1 MSTQPEDVL
10 WTKLHVPQPSG
21 GHVARLRLVDQID
34 LGLRRP
40 GLVLLCAPAGFGKSA
55 LLAESCR
62 RLTTGG
68 TAWLSLDD
76 ADNDPIRFWRHVA
89 ASLDQAGGDESSI
102 VQSLDRVGA
111 WGHVAD
117 GEAVVTALIN
127 AFAAA
132 TGDLALVLDDY
143 HLIQNE
149 AIHRGMRYL
158 IQHASPRLRILVASR
173 ADPPLQLPRLRS
185 QGRLTEIRAADLRFD
200 AIESGQLLSAL
211 TDVTI
216 TDRVAAT
223 LADKTEG
230 WAAGLQLAGLSVNGG
245 TEPEAFATSFTGEHR
260 FVLDY
265 LTEEVLDQQPAE
277 QRRFLLQTSI
287 LDRLSGPLCAAVTG
301 RGDCQQQLEA
311 IEASNLFLVS
321 LDDTRSWW
329 RYHHLFADLLR
340 VRLQQQDDDV
350 EELHGRA
357 ADWYR
362 ENGEIDGAIH
372 HAWAAGD
379 GAKAAELIESNADPL
394 LLRSEGVTLQRW
406 LELLP
411 AGLVDSRRLT
421 LARARI
427 AIYGGRLETAEA
439 LLERAEQVVSD
450 GAESQPTEP
459 TPTRSSGPLD
469 TPDRTAG
476 LLRAYLAHMRGDA
489 QTAIDLATNAAADTD
504 AASTI
509 GLVARWHLAAG
520 PWLRGDVIEAE
531 PALAANAVDWRR
543 IGQHDRAALSANR
556 LGRVQS
562 ARGNLD
568 AALDTYHQILEHDAP
583 HTGPDSKA
591 EGLAHIGI
599 AEVAYER
606 NDLDTARVHARLG
619 ISKSG
624 DFIYTLALAAG
635 WALLARIHQAE
646 GDRDESTAAMAT
658 ALKLAPGSD
667 VADLL
672 NPIPAQMA
680 QISIAQGDL
689 EAAERWSRERPL
701 PLDTEPTHQREP
713 AELALARLA
722 LAKDEPSEAL
732 RRLDPLRRL
741 AAEQQRRGSLVEIE
755 VLRALAL
762 AATDDDAALD
772 TLEVSVALA
781 APSGCVRVFA
791 DEGQPMADLIEQL
804 HLRSANRAGG
814 DQARLDA
821 IATAFEARAR
831 PEAGGRSPND
841 ELVVPLTER
850 ELDVLAQLVD
860 GKPNKQISDE
870 LFISLNTVKKHITHI
885 FDKLGV
891 NNRTE
896 ATVRAREI
904 DLVP

>member
-1 MSTQPEDVL
+1 MSTQAEDVL
-10 WTKLHVPQPSG
+10 WTKLHVPQPTAG
-21 GHVARLRLVDQID
+21 YVARPRLIGQID
-34 LGLRRP
+34 LGLRQP

-62 RLTTGG
+62 HRATEG
-68 TAWLSLDD
+68 TAWLSLDH
-76 ADNDPIRFWRHVA
+76 ADNDPIRFWRHLA
-89 ASLDQAGGDESSI
+89 ASLDQAGGDDSSI
-102 VQSLDRVGA
+102 VESLDRVGA
-111 WGHVAD
+111 WGQVAD

-127 AFAAA
+127 ASAAA
-132 TGDLALVLDDY
+132 IGDLALVLDDY
-143 HLIQNE
+143 HVIENE
-149 AIHRGMRYL
+149 AIHGGVRYL
-158 IQHASPRLRILVASR
+158 IQHAPPGLRVLIASR

-200 AIESGQLLSAL
+200 ADESGQLLSAL

-245 TEPEAFATSFTGEHR
+245 TEPEAFAAAFTGEHR

-277 QRRFLLQTSI
+277 QRLFLLQTSI
-287 LDRLSGPLCAAVTG
+287 LDRLSGPLCGAVTG

-311 IEASNLFLVS
+311 IEASNLFLVP
-321 LDDTRSWW
+321 LDDTRGWW

-350 EELHGRA
+350 AELHRRA

-362 ENGEIDGAIH
+362 ENGEIDGAIR

-427 AIYGGRLETAEA
+427 AIYGGRLEAAEA
-439 LLERAEQVVSD
+439 LLDQADQLDGD
-450 GAESQPTEP
+450 GAESQPAEP

-469 TPDRTAG
+469 TPERTAG

-489 QTAIDLATNAAADTD
+489 QTAIDLAKGVAADTD

-509 GLVARWHLAAG
+509 GLVARWHIAAG
-520 PWLRGDVIEAE
+520 PWLRGDVTEAE
-531 PALAANAVDWRR
+531 PALAANATDWRLV
-543 IGQHDRAALSANR
+543 GQHDRAALSANR

-568 AALDTYHQILEHDAP
+568 AALETYHQILELDAP
-583 HTGPDSKA
+583 NTGPDSNA
-591 EGLAHIGI
+591 AGLAHIGI
-599 AEVAYER
+599 AEVAYQR
-606 NDLDTARVHARLG
+606 NDLDTARVHVRLG
-619 ISKSG
+619 ISKGG

-635 WALLARIHQAE
+635 WALLARIHHAK
-646 GDRDESTAAMAT
+646 GDPDESREAMRT

-667 VADLL
+667 VAELL

-680 QISIAQGDL
+680 RISIAQGDID
-689 EAAERWSRERPL
+689 AAERWSHERPL
-701 PLDTEPTHQREP
+701 QLNTEPTHQREP

-722 LAKDEPSEAL
+722 VAKGEPSQAL
-732 RRLDPLRRL
+732 SRLDPLRRL
-741 AAEQQRRGSLVEIE
+741 AAKQQRQGSLLEIE
-755 VLRALAL
+755 ALRALAL
-762 AATDDDAALD
+762 AATNDHAALD
-772 TLEVSVALA
+772 TLKVSVDLA
-781 APSGCVRVFA
+781 APSGYIRVFA
-791 DEGQPMADLIEQL
+791 DEGPQMADLIEQL
-804 HLRSANRAGG
+804 QLRSANRAGG
-814 DQARLDA
+814 DQAMLEA
-821 IATAFEARAR
+821 IATACRARAR
-831 PEAGGRSPND
+831 SDAEGRSPNE

-850 ELDVLAQLVD
+850 ELEVLAQLVE

-870 LFISLNTVKKHITHI
+870 LFISLNTVKKHVTHI

-891 NNRTE
+891 TNRTE

-904 DLVP
+904 NLIP